1 MARSGKKGNL
11 QVSNAG
17 ESGRLSNLSVIS
29 PSSSVLSKKELRKL
43 KPKRSPVVTRNGG
56 IAKNDKNGSD
66 PTVEQINSLVSDD
79 SGGVDNKSNGSL
91 DSVNTTTAGD
101 ASPPTNSN
109 SSNNSSAK
117 EVQLEQYNLGLK
129 LEVEEL
135 KRKLEFAE
143 QNNRKIKKPKGD
155 KIKSGDKKSIK
166 KSKTKKDKK
175 LTKKALLEQELENA
189 QKEVYNILSETGE
202 LDEED
207 GMLKK

>member
-43 KPKRSPVVTRNGG
+43 KPKNTSRKSPVVTRNGG
-56 IAKNDKNGSD
+56 VAKTDKNSID
-66 PTVEQINSLVSDD
+66 PIVEQINSLISDD
-79 SGGVDNKSNGSL
+79 SGGIDNRSNGSL

-101 ASPPTNSN
+101 VSPPTNSN

-117 EVQLEQYNLGLK
+117 EVQLEQSNLGLK

-143 QNNRKIKKPKGD
+143 QNNRKIKKSKGEKF
-155 KIKSGDKKSIK
+155 KIKSGEKKSNK
-166 KSKTKKDKK
+166 K
-175 LTKKALLEQELENA
+175 
-189 QKEVYNILSETGE
+189 I
-202 LDEED
+202 
-207 GMLKK
+207 